1 MFLSKIVGLRESERK
16 LRVQIEEQE
25 MKSVHQKNM
34 MRELESALEHIKL
47 QCDRQLTHQ
56 RQEHEKKIQFI
67 LNNFK
72 GIFFWVGIIHQV
84 FSLVIN
90 REVLYSSCNNE

>member
-16 LRVQIEEQE
+16 LQVQIEEQE
-25 MKSVHQKNM
+25 MKSIHQKNM
-34 MRELESALEHIKL
+34 MCQLESAIKHIKL

-67 LNNFK
+67 LNHFK
-72 GIFFWVGIIHQV
+72 GILGRGL
-84 FSLVIN
+84 SLVIN
-90 REVLYSSCNNE
+90 RITVF